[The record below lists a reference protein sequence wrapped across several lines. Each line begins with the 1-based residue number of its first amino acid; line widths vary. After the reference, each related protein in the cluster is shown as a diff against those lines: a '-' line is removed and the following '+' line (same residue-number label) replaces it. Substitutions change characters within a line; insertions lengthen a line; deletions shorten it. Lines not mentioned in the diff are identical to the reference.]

1 MGISNSQTPGRGPS
15 HFLRSTE
22 CRAMERGLLRMGM
35 GIVTAFGMDLTL
47 DP

>member
-15 HFLRSTE
+15 LFLRSTE
-22 CRAMERGLLRMGM
+22 CHATERGLLRMGM
-35 GIVTAFGMDLTL
+35 DIVTAFEMDLTP